1 MAYPMTF
8 KVPTRHLFAYM
19 VPEVTPKR
27 FGVHGWPHTKKLLII
42 IFSPYRIITNVN
54 NSGFAQ
60 DMIKRPKTP
69 VSTAIIIAR
78 AMKKRNEDS
87 SLTRCQLSLKGI
99 GQVANLEVVD
109 IHFITALCSALS
121 ARGICMFQISST
133 SYGLIMMESASGF
146 RKVSGDQILSLGQK
160 ETQN

>member
-1 MAYPMTF
+1 MDF
-8 KVPTRHLFAYM
+8 
-19 VPEVTPKR
+19 
-27 FGVHGWPHTKKLLII
+27 LL
-42 IFSPYRIITNVN
+42 YRMFTSISNL
-54 NSGFAQ
+54 GLEQ

-78 AMKKRNEDS
+78 AMKRRNEDL

-99 GQVANLEVVD
+99 GQVANLDVVD
-109 IHFITALCSALS
+109 AHFMAALISALS
-121 ARGICMFQISST
+121 ARGFCMFQISNT